1 MNGIGL
7 MFPQAPGGA
16 IRPLGYRA
24 RGRGAQLLRSKA
36 VALASEHMGQNMRS
50 LV

>member
-1 MNGIGL
+1 

-24 RGRGAQLLRSKA
+24 RGRGAQLLRSKLARSAPRADEGAFIGSA
-36 VALASEHMGQNMRS
+36 V
-50 LV
+50 